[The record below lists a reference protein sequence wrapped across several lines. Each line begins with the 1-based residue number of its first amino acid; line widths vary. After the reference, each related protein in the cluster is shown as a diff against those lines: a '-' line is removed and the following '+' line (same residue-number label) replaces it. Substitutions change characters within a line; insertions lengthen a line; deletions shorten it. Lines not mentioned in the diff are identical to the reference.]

1 MDFINLEWIGIFF
14 FFLVLVSLQLTLNK
28 IVVLLKEVIQL
39 LKIKK

>member
-14 FFLVLVSLQLTLNK
+14 FFLVLVTLQLTLNK